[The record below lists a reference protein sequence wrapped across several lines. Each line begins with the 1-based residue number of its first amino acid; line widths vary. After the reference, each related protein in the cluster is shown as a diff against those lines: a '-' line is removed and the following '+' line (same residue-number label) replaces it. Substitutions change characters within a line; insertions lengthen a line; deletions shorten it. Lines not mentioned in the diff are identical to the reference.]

1 MKRSAACK
9 GFRGPKLPADP
20 LMQGADVMLE
30 KATVSVQNNQPVS
43 TTFESLYTSVADL
56 LQPKFAKH
64 LCDRLDQ
71 LIDDHTKEVLNQFNQ
86 NDLEPMHFLRQMNE
100 CWRNNCEQLKMIKG
114 IYLILDRKYVLSES
128 SIMSIWDLGIDK
140 FRLYFTNNTIIQR
153 RTVEEILNLI
163 QQERNNLVIDRG
175 LVKDLLS
182 MMSTLS
188 VYRSLFEPNFLDETQ
203 RLYRAESQRL
213 VNEMDVPA
221 YLKYVNRI
229 ISEETERSN
238 LYLESLTH
246 IPLIETIERELIAT
260 HLTLIVAKGL
270 DQLLDDMRLDD
281 LILLHNLLSRVPN
294 GITELCNHFNK
305 HIKQRGQVIV
315 MDLEKDKSMVQ
326 DLLEF
331 KIRMDQVVN
340 ECFQKQE
347 KFVYSLKDGFEYFI
361 NRRPNKP
368 AELIAKFIDS
378 KLRAGNKEAT
388 EDELEKILD
397 QILVL
402 FRFIHG
408 KDVFEAFY
416 KKDLAKRLLLNTS
429 ASVDAEKSM
438 LSKLKQE
445 CGAAFTGK
453 LEGMF
458 KDIELSRDMM
468 TSFRNHMQS
477 HKINSQVDLNVNV
490 LTMGFWPTY
499 QIFDINLPKFLK
511 KQQAAFE
518 KFYTTKHNG
527 RKLQWQPNLGQC
539 ILIADFQS
547 ELAQQP
553 SSSSQQLSQQSGRH
567 ELVVSLFQ
575 ALVLLMFN
583 EKNEYE
589 YKEILEATKIDPI
602 ELKRT
607 LQSLACAKLNSR
619 VITKEPKGGR
629 DVMEGDKFI
638 FNAKFTSAHYKI
650 KINQVQLKETHEE
663 QSMTEERVFQD
674 RQYQIDAALVR
685 IMKTR
690 KKLDNTSLINEIVQ
704 HVKFPVNNHDI
715 KVRIESLIERDYL
728 QRDQD
733 NAQIY
738 NYVA

>member
-1 MKRSAACK
+1 
-9 GFRGPKLPADP
+9 
-20 LMQGADVMLE
+20 MLE
-30 KATVSVQNNQPVS
+30 KATVSVQNGQPVS
-43 TTFESLYTSVADL
+43 TTFESLYNSVADL

-64 LCDRLDQ
+64 LCERLDQ

-100 CWRNNCEQLKMIKG
+100 CWRSNCKQLQMIRG
-114 IYLILDRKYVLSES
+114 IYLFLDRKYVLSDS
-128 SIMSIWDLGIDK
+128 SVMSIWDLGMEK
-140 FRLYFTNNTIIQR
+140 FRLYFVNNTIIQR
-153 RTVEEILNLI
+153 RTVEEIMNLI
-163 QQERNNLVIDRG
+163 QQERQNITIDRG

-182 MMSTLS
+182 MMTTLS
-188 VYRSLFEPNFLDETQ
+188 VYKPLFEQRFLDETQ

-221 YLKYVNRI
+221 YLKYVDRI
-229 ISEETERSN
+229 IADETERSVF
-238 LYLESLTH
+238 YLESLTQM
-246 IPLIETIERELIAT
+246 PLIETIERELIAT
-260 HLTLIVAKGL
+260 HLSLILAKGL
-270 DQLLDDMRLDD
+270 DQLLDDMRMDD
-281 LILLHNLLSRVPN
+281 LVLLHRLLSRVSN
-294 GITELCNHFNK
+294 GLTELCNHFNK

-315 MDLEKDKSMVQ
+315 TNLEKDKTMVQ

-331 KIRMDQVVN
+331 KIKMDRVVN

-347 KFVYSLKDGFEYFI
+347 KFVYSLKEGFEYFI

-458 KDIELSRDMM
+458 KDIELSKDMM
-468 TSFRNHMQS
+468 TSFKNHMQS

-499 QIFDINLPKFLK
+499 QLLEINLPKFLK

-547 ELAQQP
+547 DSLTQP
-553 SSSSQQLSQQSGRH
+553 SSSQQVSQQSGRH
-567 ELVVSLFQ
+567 ELIVSLFQ

-583 EKNEYE
+583 EKDEYE
-589 YKEILEATKIDPI
+589 YKEILETTKIDPI

-629 DVMEGDKFI
+629 DVNEGDKFI
-638 FNAKFTSAHYKI
+638 FNSKFTSNHYKV

-728 QRDQD
+728 QRDQE
-733 NAQIY
+733 NPQIY